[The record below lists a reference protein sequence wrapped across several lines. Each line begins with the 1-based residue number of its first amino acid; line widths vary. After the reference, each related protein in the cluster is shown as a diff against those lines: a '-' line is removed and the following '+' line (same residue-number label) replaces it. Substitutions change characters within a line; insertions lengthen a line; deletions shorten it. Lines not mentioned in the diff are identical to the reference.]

1 MINITVFWVSLPAK
15 NLPIALLMINIRKL
29 TTTALLAALT
39 ILGSACNGENAQA
52 SKKINEP
59 ARKMQCIEQ
68 QSQCFFDVA
77 EGRVGVLFD
86 VDKIIAEQAFNISV
100 HYTGAETINT
110 VSGYMEGVDM
120 FMGKIPL
127 FLEKS
132 INTDSTGNVKAVSTG
147 AIADNAESMSQDYTQ
162 AFQGEVLVGSCS
174 AEKMT
179 WKIWLTFTDNDKKN
193 YTKMLTI
200 VSHRS

>member
-1 MINITVFWVSLPAK
+1 MK
-15 NLPIALLMINIRKL
+15 NSKKPTYIALLIGL
-29 TTTALLAALT
+29 TFLLT
-39 ILGSACNGENAQA
+39 ACNGESEQGTKAPTREM
-52 SKKINEP
+52 K
-59 ARKMQCIEQ
+59 CLEQ

-77 EGRVGVLFD
+77 DGYVEVLFD
-86 VDKIIAEQAFNISV
+86 VNKIIAEQVFNISV
-100 HYTGAETINT
+100 NYIGVKTINK

-127 FLEKS
+127 FLEKNKGPDNKRYLNAIS
-132 INTDSTGNVKAVSTG
+132 AGATIGNDKLTDLP
-147 AIADNAESMSQDYTQ
+147 IIQ

-179 WKIWLTFTDNDKKN
+179 WKIWLTFTDSENKT

>member
-1 MINITVFWVSLPAK
+1 MFWVSLPAK

-77 EGRVGVLFD
+77 EGRVDVLFD

-127 FLEKS
+127 FLEKR
-132 INTDSTGNVKAVSTG
+132 INADSTGNVKAVSTG
-147 AIADNAESMSQDYTQ
+147 TVADNAESMSQNNIQ

>member
-1 MINITVFWVSLPAK
+1 MINITVFWVSLPTK

-29 TTTALLAALT
+29 TTSALLAALT

-52 SKKINEP
+52 SKENNDP

-77 EGRVGVLFD
+77 EGRVDVLFD

-100 HYTGAETINT
+100 NYTGAKTINT

-132 INTDSTGNVKAVSTG
+132 INADSTGNVKAVSTG
-147 AIADNAESMSQDYTQ
+147 TVVDNAESMSQNNIQ

>member
-77 EGRVGVLFD
+77 EGRVDVLFD

-100 HYTGAETINT
+100 NYTGAETINT

-132 INTDSTGNVKAVSTG
+132 INTDSTGSVKAVSTG
-147 AIADNAESMSQDYTQ
+147 TIADYAESMSQDYTQ

>member
-1 MINITVFWVSLPAK
+1 
-15 NLPIALLMINIRKL
+15 
-29 TTTALLAALT
+29 
-39 ILGSACNGENAQA
+39 
-52 SKKINEP
+52 
-59 ARKMQCIEQ
+59 MQCIEQ

-77 EGRVGVLFD
+77 EGRVDVLFD

-100 HYTGAETINT
+100 NYTGAKTINT

-132 INTDSTGNVKAVSTG
+132 INADSTGNVKAVSTG
-147 AIADNAESMSQDYTQ
+147 TVADNAESMSQNNIQ

-174 AEKMT
+174 AEK
-179 WKIWLTFTDNDKKN
+179 NDLEN
-193 YTKMLTI
+193 MANLY
-200 VSHRS
+200 